1 MLQGPR
7 ATIREPWTLE
17 LSKQSIGRAG
27 EFQAA
32 AIFERH
38 GIVTTHVDIY
48 GVDLW
53 CQTPSG
59 RRVSVQ
65 VKATQKPTAS
75 GQHTTPRYAFQLR
88 LREDNLADVYCLI
101 ALDQSLFRLFSASEL
116 TRTTTKKISA
126 LQFTEDAM
134 LTDIKRYL
142 Y

>member
-1 MLQGPR
+1 MD
-7 ATIREPWTLE
+7 I
-17 LSKQSIGRAG
+17 SKQAIGRAG

-32 AIFERH
+32 AIFEQH

-65 VKATQKPTAS
+65 VKATKSPMLDKH
-75 GQHTTPRYAFQLR
+75 HTTPRYAFQLR
-88 LREDNLADVYCLI
+88 LRDDNLADVYCLI
-101 ALDQSLFRLFSASEL
+101 ALDQALFWLFSAPEL
-116 TRTTTKKISA
+116 PRTTTKKISA
-126 LQFTEDAM
+126 PQFTAEAM
-134 LTDIKRYL
+134 LSDIKRYL

>member
-1 MLQGPR
+1 MD
-7 ATIREPWTLE
+7 I
-17 LSKQSIGRAG
+17 SKQAIGRAG

-32 AIFERH
+32 AIFEQH

-59 RRVSVQ
+59 RRISVQ
-65 VKATQKPTAS
+65 VKATRVPVLDR
-75 GQHTTPRYAFQLR
+75 GHTTPRYAFQLR

-101 ALDQSLFRLFSASEL
+101 ALDQSLFRLYSAPEL
-116 TRTTTKKISA
+116 TRTTTKKISIS
-126 LQFTEDAM
+126 QFTEDAM
-134 LTDIKRYL
+134 SADIKRYL